1 MHARARVIDDRRR
14 ANALRQ
20 ALGVGALLG
29 AALLAACRPE
39 ATASAVPT
47 PASLEPSA
55 QRSEL
60 CSAANVVGV
69 GLKAEYFTD
78 AGWRGEPML
87 SRTEGSID
95 FIGAA
100 DLPEALR
107 ATLPRSARWTGWVKA
122 PTNGVYRFHVQPA
135 QAKVTISRTDVQA
148 ASAATQGVDMAAG
161 RFYPITVEVDGIDA
175 AHLPVRLEWTAPHG
189 ARYVIPRALLNLPT
203 ETVTKPRG

>member
-1 MHARARVIDDRRR
+1 MQTSPRAIDEGRRR
-14 ANALRQ
+14 
-20 ALGVGALLG
+20 LG
-29 AALLAACRPE
+29 AVALLASLGLLACRPE
-39 ATASAVPT
+39 APAAAVPT
-47 PASLEPSA
+47 PASLEPGL
-55 QRSEL
+55 QRADL

-69 GLKAEYFTD
+69 GLKAEYFAE
-78 AGWRGEPML
+78 AGWRGEPVL
-87 SRTEGSID
+87 ARTDGSID

-107 ATLPRSARWTGWVKA
+107 ATLPRSARWTGWIKA

-135 QAKVTISRTDVQA
+135 QATVTISRSDVQA
-148 ASAATQGVDMAAG
+148 ASAATQGVDMVAG